1 MKKIKK
7 LTGIVLFIVLV
18 LFVGCICILNR
29 QEDCE

>member
-7 LTGIVLFIVLV
+7 LICIVLFIVFV

-29 QEDCE
+29 QESCE